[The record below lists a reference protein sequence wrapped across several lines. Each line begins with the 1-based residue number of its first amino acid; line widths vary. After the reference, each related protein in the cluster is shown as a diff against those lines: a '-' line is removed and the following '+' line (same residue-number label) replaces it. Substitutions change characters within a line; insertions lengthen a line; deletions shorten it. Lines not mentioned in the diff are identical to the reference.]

1 MERKAH
7 ITDERTG
14 IGYTLCG
21 DYYLPDLVLPE
32 EKAYELGRFG
42 RAKYRHLQNCHRVL
56 LTTLRTSGTLSEY
69 LAQRRCD
76 LRGNL
81 LPSGKA
87 VCRA

>member
-42 RAKYRHLQNCHRVL
+42 RAKYRHRSNHLC
-56 LTTLRTSGTLSEY
+56 
-69 LAQRRCD
+69 RRCIAD
-76 LRGNL
+76 AL
-81 LPSGKA
+81 LGKRCGKHGA
-87 VCRA
+87 MAQ